1 MTTSATKIYG
11 LVFAGGKSTRMG
23 EDKGLISWHGI
34 PQRNYTAQ
42 LLGQFCDEVFIS
54 CREEQVAE
62 IGNTF
67 QTITDSVDGKGPMV
81 GILSAFKKY
90 PDVAWLVM
98 ACDLPL
104 IDEKTIAHLIK
115 SRDASVIAT
124 TYISPH
130 DGLPEPLITIWE
142 PSSVD
147 ALNSFREQGYNC
159 PRKVLINSNAK
170 IIEPTSSHAL
180 MNANTPEDAA
190 EVKKILLSKSGSTHE

>member
-11 LVFAGGKSTRMG
+11 LVLAGGKSMRMG
-23 EDKGLISWHGI
+23 EDKGLIQWHGI

-42 LLGQFCDEVFIS
+42 LLEQFCNEVFIS
-54 CREEQVAE
+54 CRQEQVTE
-62 IGNTF
+62 IGQAF
-67 QTITDSVDGKGPMV
+67 QTIKDNVDGKGPIV

-90 PDVAWLVM
+90 PDVAWLVI

-104 IDEKTIAHLIK
+104 IDKETISHLIE
-115 SRDASVIAT
+115 SRDENVIAT
-124 TYISPH
+124 TYKSPH

-142 PSSVD
+142 PSSVA
-147 ALNSFREQGYNC
+147 ALNCFREQGYNC

-170 IIEPTSSHAL
+170 IIEPLSAQAL

-190 EVKKILLSKSGSTHE
+190 AVKKILSTQAKEH

>member
-11 LVFAGGKSTRMG
+11 LVLAGGKSTRMG
-23 EDKGLISWHGI
+23 EDKGLILWHGI

-42 LLGQFCDEVFIS
+42 LLEHFCDEVFIS
-54 CREEQVAE
+54 CREEQVTE

-90 PDVAWLVM
+90 PDVAWLVI

-104 IDEKTIAHLIK
+104 IDAEAIDHLIEH
-115 SRDASVIAT
+115 RDTNAIAT
-124 TYISPH
+124 TYKSPH

-142 PSSVD
+142 PSSVA

-170 IIEPTSSHAL
+170 VIEPLSAQAL

-190 EVKKILLSKSGSTHE
+190 AVKKILSTQAKEH

>member
-11 LVFAGGKSTRMG
+11 LVLAGGKSIRMG
-23 EDKGLISWHGI
+23 EDKGLIQWHGI
-34 PQRNYTAQ
+34 PQRNYTSQ
-42 LLGQFCDEVFIS
+42 LLEQFCNEVFIS
-54 CREEQVAE
+54 CRQEQVTE
-62 IGNTF
+62 IGQSF
-67 QTITDSVDGKGPMV
+67 QTIKDNVDGKGPIV

-90 PDVAWLVM
+90 PDVAWLVI

-104 IDEKTIAHLIK
+104 IDSEAIDHLIVH
-115 SRDASVIAT
+115 RDTNAIAT
-124 TYISPH
+124 TYKSPH

-142 PSSVD
+142 PSSVA

-170 IIEPTSSHAL
+170 VIEPLSAQAL

-190 EVKKILLSKSGSTHE
+190 AVKKILSTQAKEH

>member
-11 LVFAGGKSTRMG
+11 LVLAGGKSMRMG
-23 EDKGLISWHGI
+23 EDKGLIQWHGI

-42 LLGQFCDEVFIS
+42 LLEQFCNEVFIS

-62 IGNTF
+62 IGNTI

-81 GILSAFKKY
+81 GILSAFEKY
-90 PDVAWLVM
+90 PDVAWLVI

-104 IDEKTIAHLIK
+104 IDVHTISTLI
-115 SRDASVIAT
+115 SNRDISFIAT
-124 TYISPH
+124 TYKSPH

-142 PSSVD
+142 PSSVA

-159 PRKVLINSNAK
+159 PRKVLINRNAK
-170 IIEPTSSHAL
+170 VIEPLSAQAL

-190 EVKKILLSKSGSTHE
+190 AVKKILSTQAKEH

>member
-11 LVFAGGKSTRMG
+11 LVLAGGKSMRMG

-42 LLGQFCDEVFIS
+42 LLEQFCDEVFIS
-54 CREEQVAE
+54 CRQEQVTE
-62 IGNTF
+62 IGQSF
-67 QTITDSVDGKGPMV
+67 QTIKDNVDGKGPIV
-81 GILSAFKKY
+81 GILSAFEKY
-90 PDVAWLVM
+90 PDVAWLVI

-104 IDEKTIAHLIK
+104 IDSETINHLIS
-115 SRDASVIAT
+115 SRDENVIAT
-124 TYISPH
+124 TYKSPH

-147 ALNSFREQGYNC
+147 ALNSFKEQGYNC

-170 IIEPTSSHAL
+170 IIEPLSAQAL

-190 EVKKILLSKSGSTHE
+190 EVKKILSTQAKEY